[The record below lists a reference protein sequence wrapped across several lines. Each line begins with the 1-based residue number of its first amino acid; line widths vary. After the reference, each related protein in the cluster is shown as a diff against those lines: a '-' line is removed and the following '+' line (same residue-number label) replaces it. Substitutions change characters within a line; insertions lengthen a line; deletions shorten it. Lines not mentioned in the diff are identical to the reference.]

1 MWDSI
6 IHIFYLC
13 TIIISPSACFHHP
26 PRANNSSLPEK
37 LKSWFFC
44 TGRCTLCGAVTLTNT
59 IRDSAHERFLW
70 CTTYTHTVAATKKLR
85 YQTFFYLHSATFFFV
100 EFISQNNDNM
110 NSVLNSLLRNV
121 FFLNVN
127 VNIFPIVQTK
137 TINGGRRKYTLTCT

>member
-1 MWDSI
+1 MANISI
-6 IHIFYLC
+6 LQ
-13 TIIISPSACFHHP
+13 SRPQ
-26 PRANNSSLPEK
+26 
-37 LKSWFFC
+37 
-44 TGRCTLCGAVTLTNT
+44 
-59 IRDSAHERFLW
+59 
-70 CTTYTHTVAATKKLR
+70 KKLR

>member
-1 MWDSI
+1 MEISAIKGGWGGRGNLDKKHKLI
-6 IHIFYLC
+6 YLQ
-13 TIIISPSACFHHP
+13 SRPQ
-26 PRANNSSLPEK
+26 
-37 LKSWFFC
+37 
-44 TGRCTLCGAVTLTNT
+44 
-59 IRDSAHERFLW
+59 
-70 CTTYTHTVAATKKLR
+70 KKLR

>member
-1 MWDSI
+1 MD
-6 IHIFYLC
+6 
-13 TIIISPSACFHHP
+13 
-26 PRANNSSLPEK
+26 EK
-37 LKSWFFC
+37 
-44 TGRCTLCGAVTLTNT
+44 
-59 IRDSAHERFLW
+59 RDKEKKAGNKVV
-70 CTTYTHTVAATKKLR
+70 TVAATKKATLSNI
-85 YQTFFYLHSATFFFV
+85 FYLHSATFFFV